1 MGLADE
7 FTLDKSVE
15 SPATGA
21 FLITPADTDL
31 SYPARFLYLAAAAT
45 LKLTMLNGDVITT
58 PSLGVG
64 YHPLAVTRVWSTG
77 STFTAGS
84 IMGLR

>member
-1 MGLADE
+1 MGLAE
-7 FTLDKSVE
+7 EYQIQKTIE
-15 SPATGA
+15 SPANGA
-21 FLITPADTDL
+21 FLITPADSDL
-31 SYPARFLYLAAAAT
+31 FVPARSIYLAASAI
-45 LKLTMLNGDVITT
+45 LKLTMLNGDVVTT

-64 YHPLAVTRVWSTG
+64 YHPLSVVRVWSTG